1 MGRKAAGDSWENGG
15 VMRTIAVM
23 PTLALAL
30 GLAAAPAR
38 SAEPKAGAEAVLPPD
53 MPWNG
58 KSRSLLLPAS
68 DPWATPAEKEGLLRT
83 PRYGETVAWLRR
95 LVAQAPELRLVS
107 IGRSPEGRDIWMVVA
122 SREGARTPAAL
133 AANRR
138 PTLLAYAG
146 IHAGEIDGKDAGL
159 MLLRDLTVRGTR
171 RALLDAANWLFI
183 PILSVDGHERFSA
196 FTRINQ
202 RGPAEAGWRTN
213 ARNLNL
219 NRDFTKLD
227 APETRALVAV
237 LERWNP
243 DLHLDLHV
251 TDGSDHQY
259 DVTFGHNLG
268 SGWSPAIERWLEG
281 VYTPAVTRDLAAMGH
296 VPGPLWVASPVDAG
310 DLQQGFVEWIAGARL
325 STGYGDVRH
334 LPSVLLENHSLKPY
348 PRRVLGAYVFLEAS
362 LRVLGARAAALRAA
376 IAEDRGRRAPELP
389 MEFGPP
395 SGSGAPPARAS
406 YLGTESRLEDSAL
419 SGGKRLTYTGRPVTV
434 DVPVMRFAALT
445 RAARPAAYWV
455 PAAWTDVIERLAAH
469 GIRTERL
476 DAPREVDVEMLRI
489 TNVVLGPDPFEGRM
503 PVSASFSPE
512 RRRERFPA
520 GSARVPTDQPLG
532 DLAMVLLEPLSP
544 DSFFRWGFFL
554 EVLQA
559 TEYAEPYVMEPT
571 AERMLAGDEAL
582 RAEFGRAV
590 AEDPAL
596 AKPDA
601 RLQWLYRRSPWFDER
616 WRLYPVGR
624 ER

>member
-1 MGRKAAGDSWENGG
+1 MGRKAAGDSWDNGR
-15 VMRTIAVM
+15 VMRTM
-23 PTLALAL
+23 PSLLALAL
-30 GLAAAPAR
+30 GLASATHAAERKP
-38 SAEPKAGAEAVLPPD
+38 GTDAVLPPEV
-53 MPWNG
+53 PWTG
-58 KSRSLLLPAS
+58 QSLSLAVPAA
-68 DPWATPAEKEGLLRT
+68 DPWATPAEKAGLLRT
-83 PRYGETVAWLRR
+83 PRYDETVAFLRR

-107 IGRSPEGRDIWMVVA
+107 IGRSAEGRDIWMVVA
-122 SREGARTPAAL
+122 SREGADTPQAL
-133 AANRR
+133 AANNR

-171 RALLDAANWLFI
+171 RALLDKANWLFI
-183 PILSVDGHERFSA
+183 PILSVDGHERFTP

-219 NRDFTKLD
+219 NRDFAKLD
-227 APETRALVAV
+227 APETRALVSV
-237 LERWNP
+237 IDKWSP

-281 VYTPAVTRDLAAMGH
+281 VYTPAVTQDLAAMGH
-296 VPGPLWVASPVDAG
+296 VPGPLWVASPVEAG
-310 DLQQGFVEWIAGARL
+310 DLQKGFVEWIAGARL

-348 PRRVLGAYVFLEAS
+348 PRRVLGAYVFLDAS
-362 LRVLGARAAALRAA
+362 LRALGAHGPALRAA

-389 MEFGPP
+389 LEFGPP
-395 SGSGAPPARAS
+395 VAGAAPPARAT
-406 YLGTESRLEDSAL
+406 YLGIESRTEDSAV
-419 SGGKRLTYTGRPVTV
+419 SGGKRLAYTGRPLTV
-434 DVPVMRFAALT
+434 DVPVIRFAALT

-455 PAAWTDVIERLAAH
+455 PAAWTDVIERLGAH
-469 GIRTERL
+469 GIRMERQDL
-476 DAPREVDVEMLRI
+476 PREVDVEMLRV
-489 TNVVLGPDPFEGRM
+489 TNAVVGPDPFEGHM

-512 RRRERFPA
+512 RRRERFSA
-520 GSARVPTDQPLG
+520 GSVRVPTDQPLG
-532 DLAMVLLEPLSP
+532 DLAMVLLEPASP

-554 EVLQA
+554 ETLQV

-571 AERMLAGDEAL
+571 AERMLASDAAL
-582 RAEFGRAV
+582 RAEFNRQV
-590 AEDPAL
+590 AQDPAL
-596 AKPDA
+596 ATPDA
-601 RLQWLYRRSPWFDER
+601 RLQWLYRRTPYFDER